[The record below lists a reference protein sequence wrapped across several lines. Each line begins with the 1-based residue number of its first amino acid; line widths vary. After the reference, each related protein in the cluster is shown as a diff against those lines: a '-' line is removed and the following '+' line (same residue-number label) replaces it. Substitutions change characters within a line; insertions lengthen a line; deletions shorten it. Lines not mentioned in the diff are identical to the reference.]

1 MEHQVQNSKQLLK
14 LSENQELYYSLVLQ
28 LEKDFTLANNPL
40 HITSDINSEELIKVL
55 VEKIYFLM
63 MEKFSEYLNV
73 LYVIDIPEKEFQH
86 IEVTDAVEVS
96 GQVAFLILNREFQKV
111 WLRNKYK

>member
-14 LSENQELYYSLVLQ
+14 LSENQELYYNLVLQ

-40 HITSDINSEELIKVL
+40 NITSDIKSEELIKVL

-86 IEVTDAVEVS
+86 IQVTDAVEVS

>member
-1 MEHQVQNSKQLLK
+1 MEHQVQNSRQLLK

-40 HITSDINSEELIKVL
+40 NITSDIKSEELIKVL